1 MQTGL
6 FPPKANICNVYNNNI
21 WINALILHKRNVK
34 EDNTM
39 RKLCKTLK
47 IKQQC
52 ISVSHICC
60 WWIAQVAYCLC
71 IGCQWWI
78 PWQNWVIEN
87 GTNVTNS
94 SYAWKET
101 WSIIFNN
108 LNTDRCQPPT
118 KIRWTYKF
126 QKLYLCY
133 VGWNQWLW
141 VQVLRMYTGCMVLQ
155 PRTIDMILGFSPCFL
170 SARTCYPWN
179 TGPEPVLSTHTL
191 TL

>member
-1 MQTGL
+1 MWKKTIQWKNVQNTEDQT
-6 FPPKANICNVYNNNI
+6 
-21 WINALILHKRNVK
+21 VK
-34 EDNTM
+34 S
-39 RKLCKTLK
+39 LPGF
-47 IKQQC
+47 IY
-52 ISVSHICC
+52 C
-60 WWIAQVAYCLC
+60 WWIAQVDHCLC

-108 LNTDRCQPPT
+108 LNTNRCQQRSVEHIDFRNCIYIMWVET
-118 KIRWTYKF
+118 N
-126 QKLYLCY
+126 
-133 VGWNQWLW
+133 GLW
-141 VQVLRMYTGCMVLQ
+141 IHILRMYNGYMVIQ
-155 PRTIDMILGFSPCFL
+155 PRTMDMILGFSPCFP

-179 TGPEPVLSTHTL
+179 TGPEPVLSPHTL